1 MSLMPGR
8 RWLAYVF
15 VGLAV
20 TIGGAE
26 QAAAQTLTLMWD
38 PSPDPT
44 VVGYIVYAGTRS
56 GQYSASFNVGAAT
69 SFTYGVVPEQQYFF
83 AVASY
88 AAGMI
93 VGPVSREAAGSART
107 PAVLSNPVNQSATV
121 GTFTRL
127 QLFQSSSFAGT
138 VAFSAAGLPPG
149 LSVNSS
155 TGLVSGTPTTAG
167 TYVVV
172 ATASDAVSTVTQTF
186 TWTILAA
193 PKDDTPP
200 VVTITL
206 PLSRERALA
215 SPHSIAVGG
224 VAADDD
230 GIAAVTWTNSRGGS
244 GTATGTDVWLAGV
257 VLHEGRNNITITAID
272 QSGNRGTATF
282 SIYRQRLSRKP
293 AQSSSDCPGGAV
305 GIIRPRCRPGALPSS
320 P

>member
-8 RWLAYVF
+8 RWLVF
-15 VGLAV
+15 VFVCVAV
-20 TIGGAE
+20 TIGWAE
-26 QAAAQTLTLMWD
+26 PSAAQTLTLRWD

-69 SFTYGVVPEQQYFF
+69 SFTYGVVADQPYFF

-93 VGPVSREAAGSART
+93 VGPVSGEAVGSART
-107 PAVLSNPVNQSATV
+107 PALLSSPADQSSMV
-121 GTFTRL
+121 GSFT
-127 QLFQSSSFAGT
+127 QLKLFPSSSFAGT
-138 VAFSAAGLPPG
+138 AAFSAAGLPPG

-167 TYVVV
+167 SYVVV
-172 ATASDAVSTVTQTF
+172 GTASDAVSTVTQTF

-193 PKDDTPP
+193 PQDDTAP

-206 PLSRERALA
+206 PGSLDRLLA
-215 SPHSIAVGG
+215 VAHSIPVGG
-224 VAADDD
+224 VAADN
-230 GIAAVTWTNSRGGS
+230 GRIAAVTWTNSRGGS
-244 GTATGTDVWLAGV
+244 GAATGTDVWLAGV
-257 VLHEGRNNITITAID
+257 VLHEGRNHITITAID

-282 SIYRQRLSRKP
+282 SIYRQTLSRSQARAPKGC
-293 AQSSSDCPGGAV
+293 SGGAV
-305 GIIRPRCRPGALPSS
+305 GTIRPGCRPDALRSS